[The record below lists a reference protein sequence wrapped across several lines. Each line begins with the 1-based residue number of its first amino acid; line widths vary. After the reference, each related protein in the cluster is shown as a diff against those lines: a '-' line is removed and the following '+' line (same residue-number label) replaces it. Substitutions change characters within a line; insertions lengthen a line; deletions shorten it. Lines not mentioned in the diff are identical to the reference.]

1 MAPNVIAT
9 DLSSDSLP
17 MPKDL
22 SNLFVPSMRGPIK
35 SAFKSVMGNPT
46 LAMINMAGG
55 VPHPNTFPILQLQ
68 ATVKAQK
75 STSTTRS
82 ESMLLLDK
90 TRRSQTTESLDELLQ
105 YGDGCGAD
113 SYCNFLYRHT
123 QRVHNPQYADWGV
136 IASCGNT
143 DSIGKAVALFCQP
156 GDSILVERWT
166 FPGTLS
172 SLRAAGVAPVSVALD
187 NEGMVPEDLDRA
199 CREWSGSTPPRAVYL
214 VPTGQN
220 PTGATMSL
228 VRRKSIYAVA
238 QKHNLAIIEDDPY
251 YFLQLPEFV
260 APAPSTAA
268 TADDSING
276 TTATVSAAASDYSRP
291 QSLVP
296 SLLSMDIDG
305 RVIRLDSFSKILAPN
320 LRCGWITAP
329 RYILDKIQILNE
341 TTTLQP
347 SGLSQGLIS
356 KMLNEVWGMDGW
368 NAHLQELRTVY
379 TKRRNMFI
387 QMVEKHLAGLVEYS
401 VPMAGMFVWMKIN
414 FGSAAA
420 DQTAMPRLLDAM
432 KKCGVMMAPGMPFSS
447 NGPSPSDHY
456 LRAAFALVDVEMFEP
471 ALVRLAQAITG
482 ISGRAPTASSDS
494 VKVSLIVPTRTSVTA
509 VNSSG

>member
-1 MAPNVIAT
+1 MAPNAIAT
-9 DLSSDSLP
+9 NLSSDSLP

-22 SNLFVPSMRGPIK
+22 SSLFVPTMRGPIK

-68 ATVKAQK
+68 ATVKAP
-75 STSTTRS
+75 TSASAAQS

-187 NEGMVPEDLDRA
+187 SEGMIPEDLDRA
-199 CREWSGSTPPRAVYL
+199 CHEWSGNTPPRAVYL

-228 VRRKSIYAVA
+228 VRRKAIYAVA

-260 APAPSTAA
+260 ATSA
-268 TADDSING
+268 TATAIGVDEPTT
-276 TTATVSAAASDYSRP
+276 TTASSSASVRSRP

-347 SGLSQGLIS
+347 SGVSQGLIS
-356 KMLNEVWGMDGW
+356 KMLNDVWGMDGW
-368 NAHLQELRTVY
+368 NAHLQELRSVY
-379 TKRRNMFI
+379 TRRRNIFI
-387 QMVEKHLAGLVEYS
+387 QMVEKHLAGHVEYS
-401 VPMAGMFVWMKIN
+401 VPMAGMFVWMRIN
-414 FGSAAA
+414 FGAAAA
-420 DQTAMPRLLDAM
+420 DKTAMPRLLDAM

-456 LRAAFALVDVEMFEP
+456 LRAAFALVDVDMFEP

-482 ISGRAPTASSDS
+482 ISGRAPTASNDA
-494 VKVSLIVPTRTSVTA
+494 VKAPLIIPTSTGVAA
-509 VNSSG
+509 VNSSS